1 MCYALQ
7 VPSNPDNTSEKPT
20 SAVPA
25 TDVRNT
31 AATGGSGGSTAST
44 TAATNHVGANEKERE
59 RGQNGEIDYRKVL
72 IAKFYPSEIGF
83 APFFFL
89 ICSYGNNP
97 NWTIRDYVMNWLKLA
112 TN

>member
-1 MCYALQ
+1 MCAYVLQ

-25 TDVRNT
+25 TDVRKT

-72 IAKFYPSEIGF
+72 ITKFYPSEIGF
-83 APFFFL
+83 VPFSSFFAVM
-89 ICSYGNNP
+89 G
-97 NWTIRDYVMNWLKLA
+97 TIP
-112 TN
+112 TGQFEIT

>member
-1 MCYALQ
+1 MCAYALQ

-72 IAKFYPSEIGF
+72 ITKFYPSAEIGF
-83 APFFFL
+83 VLPFSSLFAVM
-89 ICSYGNNP
+89 G
-97 NWTIRDYVMNWLKLA
+97 TIP
-112 TN
+112 TGQFEIT